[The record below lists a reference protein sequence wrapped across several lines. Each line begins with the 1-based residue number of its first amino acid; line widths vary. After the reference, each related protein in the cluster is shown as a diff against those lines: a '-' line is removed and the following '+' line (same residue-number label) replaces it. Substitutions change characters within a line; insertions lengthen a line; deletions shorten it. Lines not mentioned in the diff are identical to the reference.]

1 MIDCPVEYNFL
12 QADTK
17 YYLIWE
23 NGESEVASIDP
34 FDIEEDPNKGSRYTG
49 DCFRP
54 KSPMEVCLKNFYIKL
69 ECYTEH
75 LILYFQRP
83 KILQNKVSVTK

>member
-12 QADTK
+12 QANTK

-23 NGESEVASIDP
+23 NGESEVSSIDH
-34 FDIEEDPNKGSRYTG
+34 FDIEEDSNKGSRYTG

-54 KSPMEVCLKNFYIKL
+54 KSPMEVRFN
-69 ECYTEH
+69 
-75 LILYFQRP
+75 LYF
-83 KILQNKVSVTK
+83 I